1 MYCVFYQLHE
11 SSSAPKS
18 SRITSVFRSLHWLKI
33 NERIDY
39 KLLSLTYKVL
49 TTSQPD
55 YLHNLISVQSTGRT
69 RSSSAV
75 TLVWPSVSS
84 SLEITNLSFRY
95 ESPYLW
101 NRLLSSFHQ
110 PRCVHS
116 PPGLPHPAHIT
127 LSQSLSSLS
136 SSMTS
141 LAFSLRNWNLSAFQI
156 LSTIVFLISS
166 DCLHGSLY
174 RTKWALAFVCFSFVC

>member
-11 SSSAPKS
+11 SSAPKS
-18 SRITSVFRSLHWLKI
+18 SHITPVFRSLHWSKI

-136 SSMTS
+136 SIIIYHFLGFFTPELKLICFTNPFYHS
-141 LAFSLRNWNLSAFQI
+141 L
-156 LSTIVFLISS
+156 S
-166 DCLHGSLY
+166 DFFWLPS
-174 RTKWALAFVCFSFVC
+174 WIFVPN